1 MEEQNFKDR
10 LLIEEQITD
19 KVIKIQEVP
28 PLQVTLCQIARTR
41 FFHISKKSNK

>member
-19 KVIKIQEVP
+19 KVVKILEVP
-28 PLQVTLCQIARTR
+28 PLQVTLCQTARTR
-41 FFHISKKSNK
+41 FFSHSQEE